1 MAVKRTTRLNQLLRR
16 ELGLAFEKYICPAA
30 SGALVTVTG
39 VEVTQ
44 ELRDATVYVS
54 VYGSPA
60 QQQAVM
66 DLVNRKRALLQ
77 SEISRNIVM
86 RFTPVLKFRLDH
98 TAEKAER
105 VMSIISEL
113 GLDKEEG
120 GRPAKPEAP
129 SPGEGQA

>member
-54 VYGSPA
+54 VYA

-129 SPGEGQA
+129 SPEEGQA